1 MRSARSLRILPAH
14 CARVAARLCGFL
26 GACAAATLIFAS
38 GCGAVGDAC
47 LFDSDCSGGSLCVR
61 DMCRATCSSEDDCS
75 APEHRCLAV
84 TRERSAEE
92 ETVKICVD
100 ERFDAD
106 PNGSPRDCK
115 ASGDCCTQDAQCVE
129 LFEDERARCGHDA
142 RCLIPLS

>member
-1 MRSARSLRILPAH
+1 MRSTRHPQILPAQA
-14 CARVAARLCGFL
+14 ARVAARLSGFL
-26 GACAAATLIFAS
+26 GACVVAALFLSS

-47 LFDSDCSGGSLCVR
+47 LFDSDCGGGSLCVR
-61 DMCRATCSSEDDCS
+61 DMCRATCSSEEDCD
-75 APEHRCLAV
+75 APQNRCLAV

-106 PNGSPRDCK
+106 PNGSPSDCK
-115 ASGDCCTQDAQCVE
+115 ASGNCCTQDAQCVE
-129 LFEDERARCGHDA
+129 LFEDSRARCGHDA